1 MSARCLVAPLAVVL
15 PGLVACGAGERPE
28 PELEG
33 TDTQAVATAR
43 ASSAVE
49 RCEPGS
55 YRVCQLRYVDDQGRV
70 QCPADLEFCRED
82 GLGYHACGAYV
93 MSTNGPVP
101 RERPAQKN

>member
-1 MSARCLVAPLAVVL
+1 M
-15 PGLVACGAGERPE
+15 
-28 PELEG
+28 
-33 TDTQAVATAR
+33 
-43 ASSAVE
+43 
-49 RCEPGS
+49 
-55 YRVCQLRYVDDQGRV
+55 